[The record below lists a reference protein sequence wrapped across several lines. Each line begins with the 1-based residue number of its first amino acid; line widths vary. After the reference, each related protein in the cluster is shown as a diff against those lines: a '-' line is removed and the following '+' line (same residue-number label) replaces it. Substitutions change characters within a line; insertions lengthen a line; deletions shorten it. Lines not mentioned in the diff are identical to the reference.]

1 MGRNATGPERA
12 AQRPRGRKA
21 GLDLPM
27 ILSAARSVPKE
38 KLSMQAVADVL
49 HVDRK
54 ALNHHVA
61 DRQTLL
67 ALVAG
72 TEFATAFTQE
82 LRVADHSDWRS
93 VAHAYALSFAKG
105 ITSTGVLAD
114 HLRFDA
120 SVARPFLDATELL
133 LGKLVGAGLDRTIAL
148 RSLVLLTN
156 MCMAFG
162 RDVAIAERD
171 GVHHRSLILNAALHG
186 KNPLDLPILFDISQ
200 HQLNTYD
207 MAQLEFGIQATLT
220 GHPGTGRTR
229 PRPGG
234 SFKTRPTSI
243 DVTVSDIREHVLPRP
258 RSSAPHPPS
267 AASVAAPKPVGAS
280 LVSSTR

>member
-1 MGRNATGPERA
+1 MGQNATGSERA
-12 AQRPRGRKA
+12 TQRPRGRKA

-27 ILSAARSVPKE
+27 ILNAARSLPKE

-61 DRQTLL
+61 DRHTLL

-72 TEFATAFTQE
+72 IEFSTAFTQE
-82 LRVADHSDWRS
+82 LQVADQSDWRS

-105 ITSTGVLAD
+105 ITSAGVLAD

-133 LGKLVGAGLDRTIAL
+133 LEKLVGAGLDRTIAL

-156 MCMAFG
+156 MCTAFA

-171 GVHHRSLILNAALHG
+171 GVHHRSLILNAALKG
-186 KNPLDLPILFDISQ
+186 KNPLDLPILFDIS
-200 HQLNTYD
+200 HRQLNTYD
-207 MAQLEFGIQATLT
+207 TAQLEFGIQATLT
-220 GHPGTGRTR
+220 GIQEQVELAHAKRVDR
-229 PRPGG
+229 RL
-234 SFKTRPTSI
+234 SMAR
-243 DVTVSDIREHVLPRP
+243 
-258 RSSAPHPPS
+258 
-267 AASVAAPKPVGAS
+267 
-280 LVSSTR
+280 